1 MPFAA
6 KLPKLYSLNAEK
18 LNLSQIDFRV
28 PKSQRESMISL
39 IIPTYN
45 RVGVLK
51 RALDSAMNFAF
62 QDYEI
67 IVVDNGSTDAT
78 IVGDL

>member
-18 LNLSQIDFRV
+18 L
-28 PKSQRESMISL
+28 
-39 IIPTYN
+39 TYN